1 MLSEDFSQHLDLKH
15 YQSYAQDAPSQSQQ
29 QNIASENEE
38 IKVTITNTQAGEFR
52 GTLFDMEDPSIR
64 KEPAP
69 SVRSQSVTQE
79 PLMTLYDLFG
89 FTQEERSQVN
99 KPKKRGKKI
108 QAKAKQTKELPFQD
122 WREEIQSNLIL
133 P

>member
-1 MLSEDFSQHLDLKH
+1 MQTHSKIDTDPYGKPAIVFSHDGGVDGIVKDLKRMLSENLSQHLNLNL

-69 SVRSQSVTQE
+69 SVRLSLLHKSH
-79 PLMTLYDLFG
+79 
-89 FTQEERSQVN
+89 
-99 KPKKRGKKI
+99 
-108 QAKAKQTKELPFQD
+108 
-122 WREEIQSNLIL
+122 
-133 P
+133 

>member
-1 MLSEDFSQHLDLKH
+1 
-15 YQSYAQDAPSQSQQ
+15 
-29 QNIASENEE
+29 
-38 IKVTITNTQAGEFR
+38 
-52 GTLFDMEDPSIR
+52 
-64 KEPAP
+64 
-69 SVRSQSVTQE
+69 
-79 PLMTLYDLFG
+79 MTLYDLFG